1 MQVKILHFAQIRE
14 LCGVTEEY
22 IQCQTNNTVLDAWR
36 IITNR
41 HTELRQ
47 LAYRPLPALN
57 GHYAEWNTFMSAG
70 DELVFLSPMSGG

>member
-1 MQVKILHFAQIRE
+1 
-14 LCGVTEEY
+14 
-22 IQCQTNNTVLDAWR
+22 VLDAWR